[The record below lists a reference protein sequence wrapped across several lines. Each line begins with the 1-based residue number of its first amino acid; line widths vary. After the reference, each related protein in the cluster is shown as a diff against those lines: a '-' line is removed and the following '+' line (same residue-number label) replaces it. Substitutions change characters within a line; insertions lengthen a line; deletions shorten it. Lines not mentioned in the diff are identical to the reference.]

1 MIQKWFKDMSKC
13 RSIIKFSQWNFIA
26 LFSLNLMQMIINH
39 TFKCRYFMWRLSCNN
54 FIFHVCT
61 RSNIW
66 TIPKIMHGMRECMIC
81 YHFMWYFH
89 HFMWGEIKQ
98 KLSSPLSLS
107 HLKKKKKITLKYCY
121 FILNETNLKWL
132 KNK

>member
-1 MIQKWFKDMSKC
+1 MCGYILQYMNMRICEWCISIVIFYDTKMIQRYVKVQEY
-13 RSIIKFSQWNFIA
+13 IKFSQWNFIA
-26 LFSLNLMQMIINH
+26 LFSLNLMQMNINH

-98 KLSSPLSLS
+98 KLS
-107 HLKKKKKITLKYCY
+107 KTLL
-121 FILNETNLKWL
+121 FHFKW
-132 KNK
+132 N